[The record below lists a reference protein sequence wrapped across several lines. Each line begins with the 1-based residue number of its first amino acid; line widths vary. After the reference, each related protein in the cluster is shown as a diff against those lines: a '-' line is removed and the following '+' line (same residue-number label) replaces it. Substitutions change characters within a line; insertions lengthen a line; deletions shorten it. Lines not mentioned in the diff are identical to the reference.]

1 MIRAV
6 FFESESG
13 RGFEITGHAGG
24 NAGRDIVCAAVSSA
38 VYMAANTVTEI
49 IKVHA
54 DISEQDGHLKFSVGE
69 ENDSVAAVLDGQK
82 LHLTELSKQ
91 YPKKIKVITEV

>member
-24 NAGRDIVCAAVSSA
+24 NAGSDIVCAAVSSA
-38 VYMAANTVTEI
+38 VYMAANTVTDVI
-49 IKVHA
+49 NVHA
-54 DISEQDGHLKFSVGE
+54 GISEQDGHFRFSVTPTKLS
-69 ENDSVAAVLDGQK
+69 NDIFRRIFAAK
-82 LHLTELSKQ
+82 TP
-91 YPKKIKVITEV
+91 YI